1 MAEKVLARR
10 TDVEIRF
17 NGTDITEDIM
27 PYLLS
32 MTYTDNEEGESDDLQ
47 IELQDRD
54 SLWLKS
60 WLNEAI
66 EAASAARLKI
76 EAVILPRFWRVGEAD
91 KNLPCGTFELD
102 DVGAQGPPSTVS
114 ISATALPF
122 SSQIRQTVKSQ
133 AWESYHLSGIAKEIA
148 SRNGMTCM
156 YESAF
161 DPFYKRKEQ
170 RKRSDIKFLE
180 KLCKDAGISLKATD
194 GTIVLFDQSSYE
206 AKPPVTTIRRGE
218 GYIQYSLSTGA
229 ADTQYA
235 SCRVSYVDPKGACI
249 EGIAKTED
257 YNADDANNQQL
268 EISAKVYTA
277 DEAKQLAE
285 KHLRLH
291 NKFYKTASFTLPG
304 NPVLVSGVTLM
315 LDGFGAWD
323 GKYIIRQATHSV
335 DGSGYTTKVE
345 LRKVLEGY

>member
-10 TDVEIRF
+10 ADVEICF
-17 NGTDITEDIM
+17 DGIDITKDIM

-32 MTYTDNEEGESDDLQ
+32 MTYTDNEEGETDDIK

-66 EAASAARLKI
+66 EAASAAKLKI
-76 EAVILPRFWRVGEAD
+76 GATILPRHWRVGEED
-91 KNLPCGTFELD
+91 KSLPCGAFELD
-102 DVGAQGPPSTVS
+102 DVSAQGPPSTVS
-114 ISATALPF
+114 LSGTSLPF
-122 SSQIRQTVKSQ
+122 SSQIRQTLKSK
-133 AWESYHLSGIAKEIA
+133 AWESYHLSGIANEIA
-148 SRNGMTCM
+148 AKNGMTCM
-156 YESAF
+156 YEANF

-170 RKRSDIKFLE
+170 RKKSDIKFLE

-194 GTIVLFDQSSYE
+194 GMIVLFDQSAYE
-206 AKPPVTTIRRGE
+206 KKPPIMKIKRGS
-218 GYIQYSLSTGA
+218 GYISYSISTGA

-235 SCRVSYVDPKGACI
+235 SCRVSYVDPEGKCI
-249 EGIAKTED
+249 EGVAKTED
-257 YNADDANNQQL
+257 YNDDDANNQRL

-291 NKFYKTASFTLPG
+291 NKFSKTASFTMPG
-304 NPVLVSGVTLM
+304 NPELLSGITLT
-315 LDGFGAWD
+315 LEDFGSWD
-323 GKYIIRQATHSV
+323 GKYIIQQATHTVS
-335 DGSGYTTKVE
+335 DGGYTTKIE